1 MRGVEVRLKQSWSKG
16 ALMEQ
21 DSSDLAKMYLS
32 SKYVNL
38 FFEIISDTEI
48 KFNSSSTHKADVAY
62 VCS

>member
-1 MRGVEVRLKQSWSKG
+1 
-16 ALMEQ
+16 MEQ